1 MNTKQFYGEKII
13 DAIKEVMAYAKQ
25 STPEERTILVECFYK
40 VAQKQKKEVIRI
52 PLIKLAEWVESLEG

>member
-13 DAIKEVMAYAKQ
+13 DAIKEVMAYVKQ
-25 STPEERTILVECFYK
+25 STPEEREILIECLRK
-40 VAQKQKKEVIRI
+40 AAQKQKKEVIRI

>member
-13 DAIKEVMAYAKQ
+13 DAIKEVITYAKQ
-25 STPEERTILVECFYK
+25 STPEERMILVECFYK